1 MILLEAG
8 LFNLLLKV
16 RIISQIEN
24 GNALLSCYLTE
35 STCRKHFKILIDSG
49 YTKTTVIADPI
60 FAANALFSGDF
71 NHSGSSARSIL
82 GSFGSILQNGEAF
95 NISGIDRR
103 KHIQITEHAVYNN
116 QRIVATGKR
125 GRSAQADGIQ
135 SGRTVCSFLYGKS
148 GNTSANSIERIQ
160 YLIAVHL

>member
-1 MILLEAG
+1 MMILLEAG

-71 NHSGSSARSIL
+71 ITPEAPRDPYWAVSEASFKMVKLSISV
-82 GSFGSILQNGEAF
+82 G
-95 NISGIDRR
+95 
-103 KHIQITEHAVYNN
+103 
-116 QRIVATGKR
+116 
-125 GRSAQADGIQ
+125 
-135 SGRTVCSFLYGKS
+135 
-148 GNTSANSIERIQ
+148 
-160 YLIAVHL
+160 